1 MAFMEKLAETW
12 LCRPMRGMLAVT
24 SPFHTLDGDRIEVYV
39 KFLDDGTAGVTDFG
53 ETMRYLTGHGLGL
66 DSEIRQ
72 DFVEQIVGRF
82 GITMKDHRLTTKVP
96 AEDVA
101 QAVHDLLEASRFMVD
116 LVFTAR
122 PQEESAFAGAVE
134 QYLRLWVKKVDVKP
148 NLKGASG
155 RTYKPDFRAM
165 DRRDVWIEAIASASR
180 SSLTEQVNRTFAMW
194 SDASPSVRRLTL
206 VDTSSLAFD
215 PESVDFLKN
224 VSPVLSLENVE
235 AVREHVL
242 AETMVA

>member
-1 MAFMEKLAETW
+1 
-12 LCRPMRGMLAVT
+12 MRDMLAIT
-24 SPFHTLDGDRIEVYV
+24 SPFHTLDGDRLEIYV
-39 KFLDDGTAGVTDFG
+39 KFLDDGSVGVTDFG

-66 DSEIRQ
+66 ESEIRQ
-72 DFVEQIVGRF
+72 DFVEQIVSRF
-82 GITMKDHRLTTKVP
+82 GLTMNEHRLSTRVP

-122 PQEESAFAGAVE
+122 PQEESAFAGTVE

-148 NLKGASG
+148 NLKGVSG

-180 SSLTEQVNRTFAMW
+180 SSLMEQVNRTFTMW
-194 SDASPSVRRLTL
+194 SDASDSVRRLTL
-206 VDTSSLAFD
+206 VDTTSLAFD
-215 PESVDFLKN
+215 PESVDLLKN
-224 VSPVLSLENVE
+224 VSPVMSLENVE
-235 AVREHVL
+235 EVRERIL